1 MGAVTGPAAAVGASV
16 VTVVLACALLAG
28 AAVGPAAAQGAP
40 HTMSLAGEGGPLT
53 VTADEMS
60 FSNQTGHLGFTG
72 KVQVERGGMRMRA
85 ERLTVTL
92 QPASDVGQKRAID
105 RMVAEG
111 EVTFTYGERTATAG
125 RAEFDPGAE
134 TVVLTE
140 TPTVTDPGMSV
151 VGRRITIDLA
161 TQESTVEGGAF
172 TFTEGR

>member
-1 MGAVTGPAAAVGASV
+1 MTGPAAAGASIAAL
-16 VTVVLACALLAG
+16 VLACALLAG
-28 AAVGPAAAQGAP
+28 AAVGPAAAQGTP
-40 HTMSLAGEGGPLT
+40 HTLSLAGKGGPLT

-60 FSNQTGHLGFTG
+60 FSNQTGRLGFSG
-72 KVQVERGGMRMRA
+72 KVQVERDGMRMRA
-85 ERLTVTL
+85 ERVTVTL
-92 QPASDVGQKRAID
+92 QPAGDAGQKRAIE

-111 EVTFTYGERTATAG
+111 DVTFTYGERTATAG

-140 TPTVTDPGMSV
+140 TPTVSDPGMSV

-172 TFTEGR
+172 TFTEGH